1 MNRIIMKKKQSQWR
15 KLWISIVLL
24 VVAIILS
31 IVWMPLGILYTIWMI
46 IHRFFVPTSYS
57 CAEKTIGYLANTIQS
72 IALWIDQIGNVVW
85 RDLFNRI
92 LIQED
97 WHKFWNVHET
107 ISCVLGHNQRDKTL
121 SKLWEKLANLLD
133 KIEKDH
139 CKNAIIYIV
148 KDKQWHKGS
157 EH

>member
-92 LIQED
+92 LITEGGHQ
-97 WHKFWNVHET
+97 FGNVHET
-107 ISCVLGHNQRDKTL
+107 ISSVLWHNQITDTL
-121 SKLWEKLANLLD
+121 TDLWKWLANLLD

-139 CKNAIIYIV
+139 CKNAIIYIT
-148 KDKQWHKGS
+148 KPN
-157 EH
+157 

>member
-1 MNRIIMKKKQSQWR
+1 MKKKQSQR
-15 KLWISIVLL
+15 KKLIISIGLL
-24 VVAIILS
+24 LVAIILS
-31 IVWMPLGILYTIWMI
+31 IIWMPLGILYTIGMI
-46 IHRFFVPTSYS
+46 IHRAIVPSSYS
-57 CAEKTIGYLANTIQS
+57 CIEKTVWYIANSIQS
-72 IALWIDQIGNVVW
+72 IALWIDQIWNVVG

-139 CKNAIIYIV
+139 CKKAIIYIV
-148 KDKQWHKGS
+148 KDK
-157 EH
+157 